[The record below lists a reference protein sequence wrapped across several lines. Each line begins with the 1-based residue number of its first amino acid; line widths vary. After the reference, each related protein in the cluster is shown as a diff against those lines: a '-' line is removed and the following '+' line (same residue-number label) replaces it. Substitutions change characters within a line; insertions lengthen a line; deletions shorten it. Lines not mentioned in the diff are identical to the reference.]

1 MSSLKPYLAIFFA
14 LVVLT
19 LATTGI
25 AFIDLGAGWNATVAL
40 AIAAGKA
47 SLVAL
52 YFMHLRN
59 SSPLTRLFA
68 VAGIFWIGI
77 LIALTVSDYLTR
89 S

>member
-1 MSSLKPYLAIFFA
+1 MTSLKAYLAIFFA

-52 YFMHLRN
+52 YFMHLHN

-68 VAGIFWIGI
+68 AAGIFWIGI
-77 LIALTVSDYLTR
+77 LVTLTVSDYLTR
-89 S
+89 N